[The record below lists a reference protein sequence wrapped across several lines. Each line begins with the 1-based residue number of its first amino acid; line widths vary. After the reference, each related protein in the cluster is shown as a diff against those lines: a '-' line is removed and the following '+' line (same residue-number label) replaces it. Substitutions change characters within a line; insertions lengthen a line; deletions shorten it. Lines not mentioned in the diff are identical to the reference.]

1 MSKTIRVT
9 CCADCPFLVQTMGGF
24 LAALGETGNSDLRGE
39 CDYPIGEIHHF
50 PWGAHTPESE
60 KERDR
65 KMNRMRVLDGSVL
78 PPGCPLQAASVTVT
92 LVD

>member
-9 CCADCPFLVQTMGGF
+9 CCADCPFFVQSMGGF
-24 LAALGETGNSDLRGE
+24 LAALGATGKSDLRGE
-39 CDYPIGEIHHF
+39 CDYPIGEVHHY
-50 PWGAHTPESE
+50 PWGQMTPESE

-65 KMNRMRVLDGSVL
+65 KMNRLRVLDGTVL
-78 PPGCPLQAASVTVT
+78 PTPCPLQSSSVTVT